1 MAWPYLSGTSW
12 NFSILRNSLNN
23 LTPICFNI
31 QLAESRCSF
40 DPWYTCSNSMIARVA
55 AVFSSSRD
63 WKANVLQFAPDYS
76 QQHNQTLQITNT
88 SRTTRHVPSGERK
101 CSLEKMGFTSDGIP
115 VAHVLPPSPSSPE
128 PRPEKDWAL
137 CLSLTPSN
145 VHHAS
150 SIASAFNLNQWQRW
164 ICKTRTE
171 KDVNMTSSHKVMLH
185 VPSECICRKRGWL
198 VKKRYSMRFFCMAS
212 TSSRSGGLPSSWSLA
227 TNLESSMA
235 PATKCSVSASKS
247 CYRYCGGC
255 RWVST
260 WIHSLGSTRPSNIGK
275 HTSYQY
281 SQDKIV

>member
-1 MAWPYLSGTSW
+1 ML
-12 NFSILRNSLNN
+12 
-23 LTPICFNI
+23 
-31 QLAESRCSF
+31 Q
-40 DPWYTCSNSMIARVA
+40 YTTGRIPLQFWSMIYLLQLHDRKGGSCFLIQQRLESKRVA
-55 AVFSSSRD
+55 VRTWLLSA
-63 WKANVLQFAPDYS
+63 AQP
-76 QQHNQTLQITNT
+76 NT
-88 SRTTRHVPSGERK
+88 SNNKHVTYQVGKENVVWRRWA
-101 CSLEKMGFTSDGIP
+101 LP
-115 VAHVLPPSPSSPE
+115 VTVFRWHMCSPSSPE
-128 PRPEKDWAL
+128 LRPERIGH
-137 CLSLTPSN
+137 CVSLTPSN

-150 SIASAFNLNQWQRW
+150 SIASAFNLNQWQQW
-164 ICKTRTE
+164 ILVCKTRIE

-260 WIHSLGSTRPSNIGK
+260 WIHSLGSTRPSNTGK

-281 SQDKIV
+281 SQYKYNGD